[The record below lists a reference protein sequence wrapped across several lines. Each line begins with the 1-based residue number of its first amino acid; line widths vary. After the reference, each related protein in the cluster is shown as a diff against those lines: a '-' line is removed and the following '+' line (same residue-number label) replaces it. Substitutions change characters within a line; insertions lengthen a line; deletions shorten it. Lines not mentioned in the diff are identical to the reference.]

1 MMTYKLKPSTLL
13 LGFLLVV
20 LMLLTGL
27 AFNWAAVQASF
38 SGDDAHLLQLANALP
53 FWRFFTQPESYQ
65 LLSVAHFTPLVPL
78 LYQMGLGLGAMNP
91 AAFLFIQ
98 TLLFGLTLGG
108 LLWFMQRWFK
118 QLKAPPAAVWVAGLA
133 FGLAVVSIGSLPS
146 LLLRNYTMHYLLG
159 GVFAVLLLHSLLNSL
174 LFLRKGLTAP
184 LLTAGCFFLAI
195 LSKEIYLPLFGL
207 IFLVAVYKRQWFLL
221 TLTLVALGGY
231 FALRGWHLGVSTQG
245 RNGVSFLS
253 DLLNLNRNQLYAF
266 ASEYARHHWGLLV
279 LSALALAFN
288 PRRFVFYAFFAGLL
302 LTPLLAAPHG
312 FTQPEF
318 HADRL
323 LYPFNMGMAVAIALA
338 LGQALNGVRVNLKSQ
353 IVFSPLPRAL
363 LSVVLFLLILSAVL
377 MQIGAGR
384 AVFPTFEAQERQ
396 QVRQLLQQL
405 PSLPT
410 DQPFTLL
417 IPFNFKMAALV
428 GAFPNIAV
436 TANCFA
442 ALQQKGDLIP
452 LAFKGWVA
460 RSRVEEQCQ
469 PLDNG
474 AALLQVQQ
482 PVNFSQGGV
491 LSWQATSQLQ
501 GENVQAGV
509 YFPKRALFIGTL
521 VFNERLVRP
530 YPNEEY
536 QWVIKHG
543 NAWWFSERNGVRVE

>member
-1 MMTYKLKPSTLL
+1 
-13 LGFLLVV
+13 
-20 LMLLTGL
+20 MLLTGL

-53 FWRFFTQPESYQ
+53 FWQFFTQPESYQ

-78 LYQMGLGLGAMNP
+78 LYQMGGGLGAMNP

-98 TLLFGLTLGG
+98 TLLFGVTLGG

-174 LFLRKGLTAP
+174 LNNLVFLRKGLTAP

-253 DLLNLNRNQLYAF
+253 DLLNLNRHQLYAF

-279 LSALALAFN
+279 LAALALAFN

-338 LGQALNGVRVNLKSQ
+338 LAEKGVRVNLKSK
-353 IVFSPLPRAL
+353 IAFNP
-363 LSVVLFLLILSAVL
+363 VL
-377 MQIGAGR
+377 
-384 AVFPTFEAQERQ
+384 
-396 QVRQLLQQL
+396 
-405 PSLPT
+405 
-410 DQPFTLL
+410 TLL
-417 IPFNFKMAALV
+417 IPLNFKMAAV
-428 GAFPNIAV
+428 VEAFPNITA

-442 ALQQKGDLIP
+442 ALQQKGDLIA
-452 LAFKGWVA
+452 LDFKETAFKGWVA

-521 VFNERLVRP
+521 VFNERLVRL

>member
-1 MMTYKLKPSTLL
+1 MTIYKPSSLL

-27 AFNWAAVQASF
+27 AFNWATVQASF

-53 FWRFFTQPESYQ
+53 FWQFFTQPESYQ

-78 LYQMGLGLGAMNP
+78 LYQIGLGLSAMNP

-118 QLKAPPAAVWVAGLA
+118 QLKSPPAALLVAGLA
-133 FGLAVVSIGSLPS
+133 FGLAVVSMGSLPS

-159 GVFAVLLLHSLLNSL
+159 GVFAVLLLHSLL
-174 LFLRKGLTAP
+174 FLRSGLTAQ

-253 DLLNLNRNQLYAF
+253 DLLNLTRHQLYAF

-279 LSALALAFN
+279 LAALALAFN
-288 PRRFVFYAFFAGLL
+288 PRCFVFYAFFAGLL

-312 FTQPEF
+312 LTQPEF

-323 LYPFNMGMAVAIALA
+323 LYPFNMGLAVAIALA
-338 LGQALNGVRVNLKSQ
+338 LRQTRFTAFLPAALM
-353 IVFSPLPRAL
+353 PTAL
-363 LSVVLFLLILSAVL
+363 LSVVLLILSAVL

-405 PSLPT
+405 PTLPT
-410 DQPFTLL
+410 DQAITLL
-417 IPFNFKMAALV
+417 IPFNFKMATV
-428 GAFPNIAV
+428 VEAFSNITA

-460 RSRVEEQCQ
+460 RSLVEEQCQ
-469 PLDNG
+469 PLENG
-474 AALLQVQQ
+474 AALLQVKQ

-501 GENVQAGV
+501 GKNVQAGV

-521 VFNERLVRP
+521 VFNERLVRL

-536 QWVIKHG
+536 QWVINQG
-543 NAWWFSERNGVRVE
+543 NAWWFSSPQQVVFE